1 MIKENIRKILDEINT
16 TANKVGRDSSEITL
30 IAVSKTFPYDIV
42 EKAALEGIKDFGE
55 NYVQDF
61 LQKYDKLLQY
71 QLRWHFIGHLQ
82 TNKIKYIYDKI
93 YMLHTLDSLKL
104 AEKLNKKVAQE
115 GKSLNVL
122 IQVNIGKEP
131 NKHGILEEELESFLE
146 KIENYKN
153 LKVSGLM
160 TIPPYFEE
168 LEAVRPLFRKM
179 KMLLD
184 KFSKF
189 NNSNIQLRELSMG
202 MSHDFKVAI
211 EEGASM
217 IRIGTSIFGER
228 KRRK

>member
-30 IAVSKTFPYDIV
+30 IAVSKTFPYNIV

-211 EEGASM
+211 EEGATM

>member
-30 IAVSKTFPYDIV
+30 IAVSKTFPYNIV

-93 YMLHTLDSLKL
+93 FMLHTLDSLKL

-211 EEGASM
+211 EEGATM